1 VVLNPKPKQKTGA
14 GARLLLEVERDVAEL
29 LLDVARDLLLCRRR
43 EWVAPAREED
53 ETERWGRKRG

>member
-43 EWVAPAREED
+43 E
-53 ETERWGRKRG
+53 